1 RQAGRK
7 KSIGYEKTE
16 REGDAPERLA
26 VRGEGGG
33 STGCE
38 LAWKNLERFHGD
50 TITIL
55 DCFGNYPDRV
65 VRGPDNRTA

>member
-1 RQAGRK
+1 MRIDRK
-7 KSIGYEKTE
+7 
-16 REGDAPERLA
+16 RDAPERLA

-38 LAWKNLERFHGD
+38 QAGKNHERFHGD

-55 DCFGNYPDRV
+55 NGFGKCPAG
-65 VRGPDNRTA
+65 VRAPDNRTA